1 MKENLVVQIIC
12 GKDAG
17 TAFYVAPNFLLT
29 AYHTVV
35 SYSDTETHIVK
46 DRNDGDL
53 CFSIVEDYE
62 DFDISVLAVEGR
74 ATTDYLTL
82 YSHKL
87 RIKEKIG
94 SFGYPDT
101 AKNEGLRVDGSVRQ
115 RILNATGDFFI
126 QIDNVNDAFDYEGMS
141 GAPVLQEGKVVGV
154 VIEQTGNDL
163 TMISVRK
170 LTEVLTNSGIMVEK
184 ELKLTDIPDSI
195 AHDVALSSPNYSVM
209 AALDEKIEEK
219 KSNWLLVYG
228 SPGCGKSTLVASY
241 EPDIQDVEILGRF
254 FFKVPNDPLSR
265 AVRCSESHFAEFLE
279 TVYINKTD
287 DVIEKLTFE
296 DRRKRVPGWFS
307 MIGRTLNE
315 EGRRGVLIIDGL
327 DELADDNGNRVGDF
341 LDLLPEEMPENICVV
356 LSCIS
361 EKILPTAV
369 ISKIVSDNYIEVTPL
384 DIAACESYIQANSGD
399 WNKPYSFVQAV
410 ANKTEGHP
418 LYMNYLCRYI
428 ADTFNA
434 KTREKQLNEWL
445 ESLPTISGDIRS
457 YYEAIWKKADP
468 DGVVMEVMAL
478 LSQTR
483 GVIDEG
489 QLVGM
494 LKHSNPYEFKS
505 ATKEFRH
512 LMKEK
517 DEDVYEIYH
526 SSFRLFITNKLSSVI
541 SYTNDQIAA
550 YCEAHPETRYTIDN
564 FLHHVVNGSDGK
576 KGLEMCNQTWA
587 DQCAKYDVSPDLVMH
602 DIKECL
608 SFAVDQ
614 GLAIEVIRLML
625 LAQRIENRYDSIM
638 VDNVVEIAE
647 LAFLLGKPDV
657 AMKYIVR
664 DHILLVSLREAIH
677 YLRLMFEKGYREQAF
692 ALSDAIDAAIRK
704 ELSDTSKKGTGS
716 FVFAAKGF
724 LIVEGILAGV
734 EDPADMARYFKTLQ
748 RLVKEENEDSV
759 KAVNYVRD
767 VIIAYQLSN
776 QLRSGKMIPFDKIAQ
791 TYNID
796 WDEHYLMLF
805 VKVLSLYD
813 DHELGL
819 NRIGRNAAYKDC
831 LKQIETVL
839 SIHSFTFSENDLQ
852 ILLSVLVDQS
862 SQVDVVKRLL
872 KEYNPQPGKLVFRD
886 GNGVDVDSKSLAEYY
901 QDSLYKAYLNDRL
914 ACPGVNRYYYG
925 NGGWEKYVE
934 SLIVRIAYVDGTLCR
949 KRAAAEDYSAVYG
962 LVSEVLQCV
971 DFSFEI
977 RSFWQRSYLLPE
989 ELFPFVYD
997 KLAEIYCNFFEGRL
1011 TDFVEHLK
1019 SRMPQQL
1026 CLYREGYC
1034 AVLIRLTGIFGS
1046 RSNTKDIAIF
1056 LADEAVKYVKY
1067 AVLNRNERCTYL
1079 LQISQVY
1086 ARLNEK
1092 GKAAEAYQEML
1103 NSSMGPDWYKEAQLE
1118 LINEYRKTD
1127 IPLTK
1132 EQVEHLAAIFEE
1144 ASGEMTFQRYVQQEK
1159 NEFVA
1164 TIAKASSLKD
1174 AIAYYKFE
1182 TLPSAERII
1191 SNAEDWNVDMPKKG
1205 DGYDLGCNHLIEAS
1219 AMCQLMRECQDIS
1232 PYIRYALSELFWNNW
1247 DKMHNDHQYA
1257 KLHAEIAAVLGEERT
1272 KADLVHRMASYF
1284 VHDYYYNKNGTYLTD
1299 LEDTDI
1305 SESIL
1310 DSLEKALAK
1319 EKYVWKRKSKKTRS
1333 SERKDVFAGLKTCK
1347 SVLERER
1354 KGIVSPIGSYWYSL
1368 SEFITALISQPDF
1381 EKEQLFDAIA
1391 GHYDINVQPS
1401 KQQFD
1406 IFNWFVGA
1414 HEEQD
1419 KDEQMIHFLIWFLI
1433 HPDRDVSR
1441 RAEDALVWLSGYEG
1455 RVVKCLAEEICSP
1468 CETGLDVAASAILVE
1483 VAKINSTTVL
1493 HYLCSGDT
1501 QDTLTSIRNFS
1512 ISRNLYEIGLLLSDK
1527 CGETGMIE
1535 KMRSVIPGSM
1545 PDRGDVMIDVDD
1557 MLLIS
1562 HKIDKLNNLQVTG
1575 GKEFAKPY
1583 VEAVEKLRKDGT
1595 LDRLNQSDQYV
1606 RRSFYLSG
1614 APKGRYGRE
1623 MENVLNKVLYG
1634 KVDRKRA
1641 DRVYWAIND

>member
-1 MKENLVVQIIC
+1 MKENLIVQIIC
-12 GKDAG
+12 GKDVG
-17 TAFYVAPNFLLT
+17 TAFYVAPNLLLT

-35 SYSDTETHIVK
+35 SFAEAEIHIVK
-46 DRNDGDL
+46 DGRDGDL
-53 CFSIVEDYE
+53 SFTIVKNYE
-62 DFDISVLAVEGR
+62 DLDISVLAVEGG
-74 ATTDYLTL
+74 TNTDYLTL
-82 YSHKL
+82 YSHSL
-87 RIKEKIG
+87 RVKEKVG
-94 SFGYPDT
+94 SFGYPD
-101 AKNEGLRVDGSVRQ
+101 AARNEVLRVDGSVRQ
-115 RILNATGDFFI
+115 RILNATGDFSI
-126 QIDNVNDAFDYEGMS
+126 QVDNAEDAFDYEGMS

-154 VIEQTGNDL
+154 VIEQSGNNL

-170 LTEVLTNSGIMVEK
+170 LSEALTECGIAVEK
-184 ELKLTDIPDSI
+184 ESKLTDIPDSI
-195 AHDVALSSPNYSVM
+195 AQDVALSSPNYTVM
-209 AALDEKIEEK
+209 GTLDEKIEEK
-219 KSNWLLVYG
+219 NSNWLLLYG
-228 SPGCGKSTLVASY
+228 SPGSGKTTLVASY
-241 EPDIQDVEILGRF
+241 EPDSQDVEILGRF

-279 TVYINKTD
+279 TVYINKTGD
-287 DVIEKLTFE
+287 EIEKLTFE
-296 DRRKRVPGWFS
+296 DRRKRVSGWFS
-307 MIGRTLNE
+307 MIGRTLYE
-315 EGRRGVLIIDGL
+315 EGKQGILIIDGL
-327 DELADDNGNRVGDF
+327 DELADDNSNRVGDF
-341 LDLLPEEMPENICVV
+341 LALLPDKMPENIYVV

-361 EKILPTAV
+361 EKILPAAV
-369 ISKIVSDNYIEVTPL
+369 IGKIASDNYIEVTPL
-384 DIAACESYIQANSGD
+384 DIAACESYIQANSGE

-428 ADTFNA
+428 SETFDDE
-434 KTREKQLNEWL
+434 TRESQLNEWI
-445 ESLPTISGDIRS
+445 ESLPTISGDISS

-483 GVIDEG
+483 GAIDEG

-517 DEDVYEIYH
+517 GEDVYEIYH
-526 SSFRLFITNKLSSVI
+526 SSFRLFISNKLSSVI

-550 YCEAHPETRYTIDN
+550 YCESHPGIRYSIDN
-564 FLHHVVNGSDGK
+564 FLHHVVNGSDVK

-614 GLAIEVIRLML
+614 GLAVEVIRLML

-664 DHILLVSLREAIH
+664 DHILLVSLHAAIH
-677 YLRLMFEKGYREQAF
+677 YLRFMFEKGYREQAF
-692 ALSDAIDAAIRK
+692 ALSDAIDATIRK
-704 ELSDTSKKGTGS
+704 ELSDTSKKGTS
-716 FVFAAKGF
+716 SYVFAAKGF

-734 EDPADMARYFKTLQ
+734 EDPSDMARYFKTLQ
-748 RLVKEENEDSV
+748 RLVSEDDEESV
-759 KAVNYVRD
+759 KAVNSVRD
-767 VIIAYQLSN
+767 VIVAYQLSN
-776 QLRSGKMIPFDKIAQ
+776 QLRSGKKIPFDKIAQ
-791 TYNID
+791 IYNID
-796 WDEHYLMLF
+796 WNEQYLMLF

-813 DHELGL
+813 EQELGL
-819 NRIGRNAAYKDC
+819 NRIGRNDAYKDC
-831 LKQIETVL
+831 LKQVETVL
-839 SIHSFTFSENDLQ
+839 ANQSFAFTENDLQ
-852 ILLSVLVDQS
+852 ILLSVLVGQS
-862 SQVDVVKRLL
+862 NQVDVVKMLL
-872 KEYNPQPGKLVFRD
+872 NEYNPQHVNFVFRD
-886 GNGVDVDSKSLAEYY
+886 DNGVDIDVKSLAKYY
-901 QDSLYKAYLNDRL
+901 QDNLYKAYLDDSL
-914 ACPGVNRYYYG
+914 TCPGLKKNYYS
-925 NGGWEKYVE
+925 NKGWESYVE
-934 SLIVRIAYVDGTLCR
+934 SLIARIAYLDGMLCR
-949 KRAAAEDYSAVYG
+949 KRAAGDDYSLLYG
-962 LVSEVLQCV
+962 SLGEVLQCI
-971 DFSFEI
+971 DFSFEA

-989 ELFPFVYD
+989 ELFPFIYD
-997 KLAEIYCNFFEGRL
+997 KLAEVYFNFYEDRL

-1019 SRMPQQL
+1019 SRMPHQL

-1046 RSNTKDIAIF
+1046 RPATKDLAIF
-1056 LADEAVKYVKY
+1056 LADEALKYVKY

-1079 LQISQVY
+1079 LQLSQEY

-1092 GKAAEAYQEML
+1092 EKATEVCQEML

-1118 LINEYRKTD
+1118 LINEYRKAD
-1127 IPLTK
+1127 IPLTG
-1132 EQVEHLAAIFEE
+1132 EQVGHMAAIFEE

-1164 TIAKASSLKD
+1164 TIAKASSLND

-1191 SNAEDWNVDMPKKG
+1191 SNAEDWNVDMPRKG
-1205 DGYDLGCNHLIEAS
+1205 NGYDLGCNHLIEAS
-1219 AMCQLMRECQDIS
+1219 AMCQLLRECKDVS

-1272 KADLVHRMASYF
+1272 KADLIHRMATYF
-1284 VHDYYYNKNGTYLTD
+1284 VHDYYYNKKGTYLSD
-1299 LEDTDI
+1299 LEDSDI
-1305 SESIL
+1305 STSIF
-1310 DSLEKALAK
+1310 DSLEKALA
-1319 EKYVWKRKSKKTRS
+1319 EETFVWKRKSNKAQT
-1333 SERKDVFAGLKTCK
+1333 SEREDAFAGLTTCR

-1368 SEFITALISQPDF
+1368 SEFITTLISQPDF

-1401 KQQFD
+1401 QQQFD
-1406 IFNWFVGA
+1406 KFSWFMGA

-1419 KDEQMIHFLIWFLI
+1419 KDEQLIHFLIWFLI

-1441 RAEDALVWLSGYEG
+1441 RAEDALVWLSGYDG
-1455 RVVKCLAEEICSP
+1455 RTVKCLAEEVCSP

-1483 VAKINSTTVL
+1483 IAKINPTTASR
-1493 HYLCSGDT
+1493 YLCTEDT
-1501 QDTLTSIRNFS
+1501 VTNIPNFS
-1512 ISRNLYEIGLLLSDK
+1512 VSRNLYEIGLLLSDK
-1527 CGETGMIE
+1527 CGETVLIE
-1535 KMRSVIPGSM
+1535 KMRLVIPESM
-1545 PDRGDVMIDVDD
+1545 PDRGDVMIDFDD
-1557 MLLIS
+1557 MLFIS

-1583 VEAVEKLRKDGT
+1583 LEAVEQLRKDGT
-1595 LDRLNQSDQYV
+1595 LGRLNQSDQYV
-1606 RRSFYLSG
+1606 RRSFYLNG
-1614 APKGRYGRE
+1614 APKGRYGRK